1 MTIRKGQEWG
11 RVGALPPD
19 THRART
25 DAELHAVVNTARR
38 AGSTPPPV
46 ALLGGSLMR
55 AVGGTGDESRLT
67 GDVAILPVD
76 LVRVEIDGRSLWA
89 AAHVVAHRSWW
100 RGRVVAAMNGQFIDR
115 FDVTPRAHPNDG
127 RVDVLTVDE
136 TMTLRDRWRARGR
149 LPSGTHV
156 PHPAI
161 TVRQVSSIELSFDAP
176 MRIVVDGV
184 PAGES
189 RTLRL
194 EVEPDALTVCV

>member
-1 MTIRKGQEWG
+1 
-11 RVGALPPD
+11 
-19 THRART
+19 
-25 DAELHAVVNTARR
+25 
-38 AGSTPPPV
+38 
-46 ALLGGSLMR
+46 
-55 AVGGTGDESRLT
+55 
-67 GDVAILPVD
+67 
-76 LVRVEIDGRSLWA
+76 
-89 AAHVVAHRSWW
+89 
-100 RGRVVAAMNGQFIDR
+100 MNGQFIDR

-127 RVDVLTVDE
+127 RVDVLTVAE